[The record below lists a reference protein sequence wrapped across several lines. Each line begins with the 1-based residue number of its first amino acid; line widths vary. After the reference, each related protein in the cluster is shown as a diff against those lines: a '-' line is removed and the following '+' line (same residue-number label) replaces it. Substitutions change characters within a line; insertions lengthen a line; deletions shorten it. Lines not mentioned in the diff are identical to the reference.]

1 MSRVPFHRFLLT
13 IETRTPL
20 HIGSGLRYHRDYD
33 FVVEGTRVRLVDV
46 DRALDSL
53 PDADVNR
60 MRDGRVA
67 ALLPAGQR
75 DRFTRSLLPVHG
87 SRVVGQDLL
96 GLIRDGNGAPYIPG
110 SSLKGAFRSAL
121 LDGFLRQ
128 NPQLARRKAR
138 ELLSRGQRPEF
149 PARDLESEAFD
160 VALERTRRNAD
171 APNRDINRW
180 LRISDAYPQRQFQP
194 IAAEMQVRSASSRG
208 RQAIPVWVEA
218 IPAGFRFA
226 AELSLTP
233 ESFAPWSQL
242 DQPRRDLFGKVSKDL
257 NGVLQA
263 WGAAC
268 RADELDYWCRVDS
281 AVASRFAGAV
291 AEESRSFPLGFGTG
305 WLSKT
310 IGRHLRG
317 DEQLLK
323 ELITNFGLS
332 RSRSPDPKNFPM
344 GHRVIDG
351 PGGPVPPG
359 WVEIV
364 EVAPVS

>member
-1 MSRVPFHRFLLT
+1 MSRVPFHRFRLT

-33 FVVEGTRVRLVDV
+33 FVVEGTFVRLVDV

-75 DRFTRSLLPVHG
+75 DRYTRSLLQVHG
-87 SRVVGQDLL
+87 SREVGQDLL

-121 LDGFLRQ
+121 LDEFLRQ
-128 NPQLARRKAR
+128 DPQLARRKAR
-138 ELLSRGQRPEF
+138 ELLSRGHRREF
-149 PARDLESEAFD
+149 VARDLESEAFD
-160 VALERTRRNAD
+160 VELERTSRNAD

-180 LRISDAYPQRQFQP
+180 LRISDAYPREQFQP
-194 IAAEMQVRSASSRG
+194 IAAEIQVRSSSSRG
-208 RQAIPVWVEA
+208 QQAIPVWVEA
-218 IPAGFRFA
+218 IPAGVRFA

-233 ESFAPWSQL
+233 ESFAPWSKL
-242 DQPRRDLFGKVSKDL
+242 DQTRRHLFGDDL
-257 NGVLQA
+257 LGVLQA

-268 RADELDYWCRVDS
+268 RANELDYWRRVDS

-323 ELITNFGLS
+323 ELITKFGLS